1 MAFPLQHRSDLV
13 GLLLIGPKPGHEH
26 YRPDEIDSLAHA
38 AELVRVEL
46 HALAMERLER
56 RTRDL
61 EHENATLHAQLGAL
75 KGNCSSGSGLQNN

>member
-13 GLLLIGPKPGHEH
+13 GLLLVGPKPGREN

-38 AELVRVEL
+38 TELVRMEL
-46 HALAMERLER
+46 HALAMEQLEK

-61 EHENATLHAQLGAL
+61 EHENATLHAQLEAL
-75 KGNCSSGSGLQNN
+75 MGSCSSGPGS